1 MTARFRLIPALG
13 LAALVG
19 ASAPLAAQGADSP
32 VAPGYWEYKVSVLGI
47 PASSEKR
54 CVTPSEMDRFF
65 PEICTRR
72 FTCKYPVKRVGNGR
86 IALKGVW
93 IDKKQREAP
102 VEASGTYA
110 RERFDLDVNMKTIH
124 GLPLAGKLAAKRLG
138 ECPEAAA

>member
-1 MTARFRLIPALG
+1 MFARFRPLASIG
-13 LAALVG
+13 LAALVA

-47 PASSEKR
+47 PATSEKR

-72 FTCKYPVKRVGNGR
+72 FTCKYPVKRVGNGK

-110 RERFDLDVNMKTIH
+110 RERFDLDVNMKTIN
-124 GLPLAGKLAAKRLG
+124 GLPLAGKLAARRLG
-138 ECPEAAA
+138 DCPPPAA

>member
-1 MTARFRLIPALG
+1 MSARFRPLGALC
-13 LAALVG
+13 LAALMSASG
-19 ASAPLAAQGADSP
+19 ALAARGADSP
-32 VAPGYWEYKVSVLGI
+32 VAPGYWEYRVSVLGI
-47 PASSEKR
+47 PASTEKR
-54 CVTPSEMDRFF
+54 CVSPSEMDRFF

-72 FTCKYPVKRVGNGR
+72 FTCKYPVKRVGNGK
-86 IALKGVW
+86 IVLKGVW

-138 ECPEAAA
+138 ECPAAAA

>member
-1 MTARFRLIPALG
+1 MFVRFRPLAAIG
-13 LAALVG
+13 LAALVA

-72 FTCKYPVKRVGNGR
+72 FTCKYPVKRVGDGK
-86 IALKGVW
+86 IALRGVW

-138 ECPEAAA
+138 ECPAPAA